1 MVYFQSHID
10 TKINKLQKKYTDLT
24 VLVAPLDWGLGHTT
38 RCIPII
44 NSLLAQG
51 CNVLV
56 AGEKAQIALFERE
69 FPQIK
74 GLRLKVYG
82 IRYPVNGS
90 LFFFKIIQQI
100 PTFLHTII
108 RENRWLESVVEEEK
122 IDLVIADNRYGLYH
136 KKIPTIFITHQLQ
149 LHLNNTLLERISQY
163 FLYRWVNRFTSCWVP
178 DMVEGI
184 AGKLSH
190 PHVLPQVPVQYI
202 NLLSRFKKIDTAITY
217 KYCFLISGPEPQR
230 TIFEEM
236 VFELVSE
243 VEEEMVIVRGILNRQ
258 ETGDKGPE
266 ISFEI
271 HNSNLPSTVYRL
283 PSTIYNHLPTNELA
297 IVLQQSEY
305 IVCRGG
311 YTSLMELL
319 VLKKKLIVVPTPGQT
334 EQAYLAEILMQQN
347 QIFSVTQKTF
357 NKSTLAAASSFNY
370 SFKELIAFKEEDLTV
385 LLEAIYDNNKISL
398 QP

>member
-1 MVYFQSHID
+1 M
-10 TKINKLQKKYTDLT
+10 QKKYKDLT
-24 VLVAPLDWGLGHTT
+24 VLIAPLDWGLGHTT
-38 RCIPII
+38 RCIPLIKG
-44 NSLLAQG
+44 LLARG
-51 CNVLV
+51 CTIIL
-56 AGEKAQIALFERE
+56 AGEKAQIALFEHE

-74 GLRLKVYG
+74 MLKLKGYG
-82 IRYPVNGS
+82 IRYSVNGS
-90 LFFFKIIQQI
+90 LFFFKIIQQLPKI
-100 PTFLHTII
+100 LHTITG
-108 RENRWLESVVEEEK
+108 ENRWLESVVEQEK

-163 FLYRWVNRFTSCWVP
+163 FLYRWINRFTSCWVP
-178 DMVEGI
+178 DMPVGI

-190 PHVLPQVPVQYI
+190 PDILPRVPVQYI

-230 TIFEEM
+230 TIFEEK
-236 VFELVSE
+236 VFELASHI
-243 VEEEMVIVRGILNRQ
+243 EEEVVVVRGILNRP
-258 ETGDKGPE
+258 ETGDRRPE
-266 ISFEI
+266 ISFEVN
-271 HNSNLPSTVYRL
+271 NSNLPSTVYRL

-297 IVLQQSEY
+297 MVLQKSEY

-334 EQAYLAEILMQQN
+334 EQAYLAKILMQQN
-347 QIFSVTQKTF
+347 QIFSVTQNAF

-370 SFKELIAFKEEDLTV
+370 SFKELIAFKKEDLTE
-385 LLEAIYDNNKISL
+385 LLQAIYDNNKISL